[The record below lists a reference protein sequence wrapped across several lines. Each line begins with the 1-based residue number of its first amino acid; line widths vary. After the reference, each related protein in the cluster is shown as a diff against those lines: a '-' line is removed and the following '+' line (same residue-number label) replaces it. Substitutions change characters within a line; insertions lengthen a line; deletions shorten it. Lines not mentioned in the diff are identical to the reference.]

1 MSNVN
6 INDLP
11 RSQQV
16 INTDLFIIQ
25 TDNGTQTIMFED
37 LNVVQRDI
45 ENNVTL
51 IGKLNVAKNV
61 ALSGTT
67 FCDTVSANRLR
78 TISTVASSYA
88 GIDNN
93 IVLRGGVK
101 LLDSTAATPMIF
113 GSRGFNDTT
122 LYRQAAGT
130 LKTDNTLTVGQNLQ
144 VNGNTYLGDASS
156 DTVYVNAGN
165 IRLTNCTDAVQS
177 VIFGNAFNLNTT
189 NVYISANQILRTDN
203 NLSIG
208 GDLDVYGDINAM
220 GISKYQ
226 TLSAATIRIS
236 GGVVLTNI
244 LSAGLADLRTL
255 KNVSNDNRLLSIYD
269 TNDLKNFEICVANNQ
284 VDLYVMNLTGGAT
297 GVPSYFDD
305 EFYKVQTTMYN
316 VSAARPKDPF
326 RGQMFFDQTYNQPI
340 WWDGTKW
347 IAPLSGTANGIINWG
362 AI

>member
-1 MSNVN
+1 MSNIN

-11 RSQQV
+11 RSQQ
-16 INTDLFIIQ
+16 ILDNDLFIIQ
-25 TDNGTQTIMFED
+25 TDNGTQTITFED
-37 LNVVQRDI
+37 LNAVQRDA

-51 IGKLNVAKNV
+51 IGRLNVAKNT

-67 FCDTVSANRLR
+67 FCDV
-78 TISTVASSYA
+78 ISTNRIKTIYAAASSYT
-88 GIDNN
+88 GYDNT
-93 IVLRGGVK
+93 IVLRGEVK
-101 LLDSTAATPMIF
+101 ILDSSAATPTTF
-113 GSRGFNDTT
+113 GYRGANDTT
-122 LYRQAAGT
+122 LYRQAAGV

-144 VNGNTYLGDASS
+144 VNGSTYLGDTLA
-156 DTVYVNAGN
+156 DNVYVNAGH
-165 IRLTNCTDAVQS
+165 IRLTNCTDPAQS
-177 VIFGNAFNLNTT
+177 VVFGNVYLMNTA
-189 NVYISANQILRTDN
+189 NVYLSANRILRTDN
-203 NLSIG
+203 NASIG

-236 GGVVLTNI
+236 GGVILTNI

-255 KNVSNDNRLLSIYD
+255 KNISNDNRLLSIYD
-269 TNDLKNFEICVANNQ
+269 ANDLKNFEMRVANNQ

-297 GVPSYFDD
+297 GNPFNQDD

-340 WWDGTKW
+340 WWDGTRW
-347 IAPLSGTANGIINWG
+347 IAPVSGTTNGVVNWG
-362 AI
+362 QI